1 VNQGEK
7 PMDKKCIFCNII
19 AGRTDTQL
27 VFEDDH
33 LVVFKDINPHAP
45 VHDLIVPRR
54 HIRSIN
60 DLTPNDQDIVSKMIM
75 AGRNMAK
82 QRGIN
87 ESGYKLVYNV
97 EWGGGQRIFH
107 LHMHLIGGWDKK

>member
-1 VNQGEK
+1 MEK
-7 PMDKKCIFCNII
+7 ECLFCNIS
-19 AGRTDTQL
+19 ADKTDTRFL
-27 VFEDDH
+27 YEDDH

-60 DLTPNDQDIVSKMIM
+60 DLVDQDGDIISRMIM
-75 AGRNMAK
+75 AGRDIAK

-87 ESGYKLVYNV
+87 ESGYKLVFNV

-107 LHMHLIGGWDKK
+107 LHMHLIGGWEKGK